1 MGVHVGDMTCDIIVI
16 LVGLSFLV
24 AHWGGSMHSGFDIA
38 GGCIFGVGAL
48 DLIRR
53 VYEAA
58 VARRAAARRRACQR
72 DARRSLATGA
82 TAQPRAPMPQPH
94 VPPPQPAGAPVNAM
108 PGAVSFDEMMRT
120 IRRELVLSENM
131 STSSALSSA
140 CEQLGLSSDGT
151 LEQKAARCYKDLSLA
166 DVDVVI
172 SSHRHGRAGARRRPA
187 RGGGGGHAQG
197 GARRGRDRTWRPHNE
212 PATWAEWYDTT
223 LRACERL
230 LPPPRN
236 HGRLDQEQTAAQ
248 KSDVVADGV
257 AR

>member
-1 MGVHVGDMTCDIIVI
+1 MGVYVGVVSFDIIVI

-38 GGCIFGVGAL
+38 GGCICGVGAL

-140 CEQLGLSSDGT
+140 CEPVSYTHLT
-151 LEQKAARCYKDLSLA
+151 LPTKA
-166 DVDVVI
+166 
-172 SSHRHGRAGARRRPA
+172 
-187 RGGGGGHAQG
+187 
-197 GARRGRDRTWRPHNE
+197 
-212 PATWAEWYDTT
+212 
-223 LRACERL
+223 
-230 LPPPRN
+230 
-236 HGRLDQEQTAAQ
+236 
-248 KSDVVADGV
+248 
-257 AR
+257 